1 MLEKLI
7 RRRYETLELL
17 RNDIEILTGK
27 NVNTIIESESDRPE
41 GTDFMIDIEFE
52 EFDIITI
59 FYLKDNADRYYI
71 TEV

>member
-52 EFDIITI
+52 EFDIVTI

>member
-27 NVNTIIESESDRPE
+27 NVNTIIESESDRPD